1 MKGQNFGVRNVS
13 FLKYVYRI
21 GVRYGSIDEMDE
33 RVGVRYGSI
42 ERCGSLRVKDDD

>member
-1 MKGQNFGVRNVS
+1 M
-13 FLKYVYRI
+13 VYRI